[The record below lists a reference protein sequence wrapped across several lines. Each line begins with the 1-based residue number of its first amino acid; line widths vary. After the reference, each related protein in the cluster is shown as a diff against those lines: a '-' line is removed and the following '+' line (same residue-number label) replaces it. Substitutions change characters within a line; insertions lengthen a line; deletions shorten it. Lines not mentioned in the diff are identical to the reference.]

1 MSYSISR
8 DFLYFLLW
16 FIEAIKAP
24 PFTFRV
30 ALYSLNLCKIV
41 EYLVLNAI
49 LLALSFHIQLVYL
62 IKHLIVPPNLV
73 RLYFSK

>member
-41 EYLVLNAI
+41 EYPSPKRYPISFKLPYSAC
-49 LLALSFHIQLVYL
+49 LSD
-62 IKHLIVPPNLV
+62 
-73 RLYFSK
+73 